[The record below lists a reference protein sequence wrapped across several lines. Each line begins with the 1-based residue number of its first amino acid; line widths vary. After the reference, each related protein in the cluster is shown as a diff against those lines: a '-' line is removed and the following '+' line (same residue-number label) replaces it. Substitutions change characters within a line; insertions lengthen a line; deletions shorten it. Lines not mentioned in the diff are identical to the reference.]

1 VVAPADLIGILSE
14 GSDLLGEVPEPRI
27 DFVFQGHQNSGFVFI
42 AYTFRR
48 DESPSALFM
57 PSLTP

>member
-1 VVAPADLIGILSE
+1 MVALAELIDILPE
-14 GSDLLGEVPEPRI
+14 GSDLLGEVPQPRI
-27 DFVFQGHQNSGFVFI
+27 DFVFQGHQNPGFVFNP
-42 AYTFRR
+42 YTFRR